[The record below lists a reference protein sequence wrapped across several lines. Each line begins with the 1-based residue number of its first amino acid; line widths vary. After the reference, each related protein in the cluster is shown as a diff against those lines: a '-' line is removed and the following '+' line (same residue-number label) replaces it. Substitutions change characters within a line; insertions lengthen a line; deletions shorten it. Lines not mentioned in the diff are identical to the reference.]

1 MKAINKVLINSLS
14 LYINM
19 AVNILVTLLGTRI
32 ILDEMG
38 ETKYGVYTL
47 IASMVAMLAFV
58 NAAMTAASQ
67 RFLSFSLG
75 TGNLKNLKE
84 NFYSSM
90 VIHIFIAVFLFALL
104 SVGGV
109 YLIENVL
116 SINAE
121 LISST
126 YVVLGCM
133 IVGICFTVLAV
144 PYEAAMNA
152 HEDIN
157 WIVVFNIIESVLK
170 LGAAF
175 VIMFTTSLQL
185 EVYAALILL
194 SQFVAYTC
202 KRTFARRHYAETHYH
217 IHAIE
222 DKGLLKQMLQ
232 FAGWNL
238 IGTACSIARQQGTA
252 ILLNPFFGLAI
263 NAAYGL
269 AQQVNSF
276 LLFFASSVVR
286 PMRPIIIKKEGSGEH
301 EQMKFMAFTTS
312 RITFLMLLLVVVPLY
327 VNMPFILSLWL
338 KEIPE
343 GTLYFCQAF
352 LLIILINQT
361 TVGLGIALESVG
373 KIRTLQT
380 YVGAMH
386 ILPIPIAYA
395 LFTQGFPP
403 ETIMYCIIVEEV
415 ICVVMRVFICVKDA
429 QIAASKSFK
438 QIILPCIGI
447 GIATFV
453 VTNISSYLSSNE
465 WIKLLT
471 TSCVT
476 LASILILGYS
486 FFLNTWEKAQ
496 ITGIIGNIKRKQQS
510 KSPLK

>member
-14 LYINM
+14 LYVNM

-75 TGNLKNLKE
+75 TGDLKHLKE

-90 VIHIFIAVFLFALL
+90 VIHIAIAVFLFALL
-104 SVGGV
+104 SVGGT

-126 YVVLGCM
+126 YVVLFCM

-157 WIVVFNIIESVLK
+157 WIVVFNILESTLK

-175 VIMFTTSLQL
+175 VIIFTPSVQL
-185 EVYAALILL
+185 EVYAGLILL
-194 SQFVAYTC
+194 SQSVAYLC
-202 KRTFARRHYAETHYH
+202 KRTFARRHYAETHYRL
-217 IHAIE
+217 HAVA
-222 DKGLLKQMLQ
+222 DKGLMKNMLQ

-276 LLFFASSVVR
+276 LLFFSSSVVR

-301 EQMKFMAFTTS
+301 EQMKLMALTTS
-312 RITFLMLLLVVVPLY
+312 RMTFLMLLLVVVPLY

-343 GTLYFCQAF
+343 GTLLFCQAF
-352 LLIILINQT
+352 LLITLISQT

-403 ETIMYCIIVEEV
+403 ETIMYCIIVEEL
-415 ICVVMRVFICVKDA
+415 ICVVMRVFISVKDA
-429 QIAASKSFK
+429 QIAASQSFQ
-438 QIILPCIGI
+438 QIIIPCAFIA
-447 GIATFV
+447 IATFAITSTSAYLF
-453 VTNISSYLSSNE
+453 TNA
-465 WIKLLT
+465 WIQLIA

-476 LASILILGYS
+476 AASILILGYT
-486 FFLNTWEKAQ
+486 FFLNTWEKQ
-496 ITGIIGNIKRKQQS
+496 HITGIVSRVKRKIMG
-510 KSPLK
+510 K